1 MIRFKTKLKDFT
13 IPTSWSDIKCSD
25 LNFFQDATESEII
38 EKLTGLSVGEQSF
51 IDLNEIAP
59 YLEFLQEN
67 PFELIEKTDFYLD
80 IKLPE
85 DIGEH
90 SFEKKIQACASLDNP
105 TRLLS
110 VYSGVSE
117 EFILN
122 DSVESV
128 YGAYLYLLD
137 RVNEIVERDNNAL
150 ESNTTEEQKRAG
162 IDMFNQLGDFN
173 TIDLIA
179 KDYNYT
185 HKEVEQL
192 PYNLIFLILFRMNI
206 SSKFEKNYNE
216 IIKER

>member
-13 IPTSWSDIKCSD
+13 IPTSWRDIKCSD
-25 LNFFQDATESEII
+25 IDFFKDANESEVI
-38 EKLTGLSVGEQSF
+38 ERLTGLTVDEQVF
-51 IDLNEIAP
+51 IDLNDIVP
-59 YLEFLQEN
+59 YIGFLQDN
-67 PFELIEKTDFYLD
+67 PFETLEKLDFYKD
-80 IKLPE
+80 VQLPS
-85 DIGEH
+85 DIGECT
-90 SFEKKIQACASLDNP
+90 FEKKIQACANLDNP

-110 VYSGVSE
+110 IYSEVSE
-117 EFILN
+117 EFILS

-128 YGAYLYLLD
+128 YSAYLYLLD

-179 KDYNYT
+179 RDYNYT

-192 PYNLIFLILFRMNI
+192 PYNLIFLILFRINI

>member
-1 MIRFKTKLKDFT
+1 MIRFKTKIKDFT

-38 EKLTGLSVGEQSF
+38 EKLTGLTIAEQQF

-90 SFEKKIQACASLDNP
+90 SFEKKIQVCANLDNP
-105 TRLLS
+105 TKVLS

-117 EFILN
+117 EFILDDN
-122 DSVESV
+122 VESV

-179 KDYNYT
+179 RDYNYT
-185 HKEVEQL
+185 HSEVEQL

>member
-1 MIRFKTKLKDFT
+1 MIKFKTKIKDFT

-25 LNFFQDATESEII
+25 LNFFQDASEPEII
-38 EKLTGLSVGEQSF
+38 ERLTGLSVSEQIF
-51 IDLNEIAP
+51 INLNEIAP
-59 YLEFLQEN
+59 YLEFLKEN
-67 PFELIEKTDFYLD
+67 LFEVVEKTNFYLD
-80 IKLPE
+80 TKLPD
-85 DIGEH
+85 DIGEC
-90 SFEKKIQACASLDNP
+90 SFEKKIQACSNIESP
-105 TRLLS
+105 TKVLS
-110 VYSGVSE
+110 IYSGIDE

-137 RVNEIVERDNNAL
+137 KLNEIIERDNTAL
-150 ESNTTEEQKRAG
+150 ESSVTEEQKRAG
-162 IDMFNQLGDFN
+162 IEMFNQLGDFN

-179 KDYNYT
+179 RDYAYT

-216 IIKER
+216 ILKEK

>member
-1 MIRFKTKLKDFT
+1 MIKFKTKIKDFT
-13 IPTSWSDIKCSD
+13 IPTSWVDIKCCD
-25 LNFFQDATESEII
+25 LNFFQDATEPEII

-51 IDLNEIAP
+51 VDLNEIAP

-67 PFELIEKTDFYLD
+67 PFEIIEKSDYYLD
-80 IKLPE
+80 IKLPD

-90 SFEKKIQACASLDNP
+90 SFEKKIQACSNLDNP
-105 TRLLS
+105 TKLLS
-110 VYSGVSE
+110 VYSGIDE

-137 RVNEIVERDNNAL
+137 KVNDILERDNNAL
-150 ESNTTEEQKRAG
+150 ESKITEEQKRAG
-162 IDMFNQLGDFN
+162 IEMFNQLGDFN

-179 KDYNYT
+179 RDYNYT
-185 HKEVEQL
+185 HSEVEQL

-206 SSKFEKNYNE
+206 SSTFEKNYNE
-216 IIKER
+216 ILKEK